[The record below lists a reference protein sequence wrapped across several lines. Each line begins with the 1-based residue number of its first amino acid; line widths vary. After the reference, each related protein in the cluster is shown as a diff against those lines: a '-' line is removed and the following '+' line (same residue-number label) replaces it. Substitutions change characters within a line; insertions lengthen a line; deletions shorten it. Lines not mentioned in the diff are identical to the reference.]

1 MFDFNV
7 LISAFLLVFVSELGD
22 KTQIAVFAFSATT
35 KKPVTIFFA
44 SASALVLSTI
54 IASVLG
60 RVTAHFI
67 PRFTTYIAS
76 GLFILFG
83 IIMLV
88 SRETPLIQECFA
100 ILLSMEQSVKEH
112 LQTVVPQEAE
122 RIKIEEETH
131 SVLLRYLIED
141 KKFFQDDINEEPELQ
156 ELFHTLKKLQLPHKE
171 MDKKEMLGH
180 LIILE
185 ELGIRFY
192 TYLLNHL
199 KRDEHEEP
207 ALEIELSAMIREE
220 KGHLSMFRQ
229 MFEKLV

>member
-7 LISAFLLVFVSELGD
+7 LISAFILVFISEFGD

-35 KKPVTIFFA
+35 KKPVTIFLA

-60 RVTAHFI
+60 KVTAHLI

-76 GLFILFG
+76 GLFVLFG
-83 IIMLV
+83 IIMLIP
-88 SRETPLIQECFA
+88 RETPLIQDCFA

-131 SVLLRYLIED
+131 SVLLRYLIDD

-156 ELFHTLKKLQLPHKE
+156 ELFQALKKVQLPRKE
-171 MDKKEMLGH
+171 MDKKEMLRS
-180 LIILE
+180 LIVLE

-192 TYLLNHL
+192 TYLLHHL
-199 KRDEHEEP
+199 KREEREER
-207 ALEIELSAMIREE
+207 ALEIELSAVIREE

-229 MFEKLV
+229 LFEEQV